1 MKNYRDFYNRLMDKP
16 YAVDELFQELG
27 IDVRGDD
34 LVEESRNALLALF
47 AMKIKDL
54 EQRVSDLEK

>member
-1 MKNYRDFYNRLMDKP
+1 MKNYRDFYERLMDKP
-16 YAVDELFQELG
+16 YDVDELLRELG
-27 IDVRGDD
+27 IDVRGED
-34 LVEESRNALLALF
+34 LVEESRNALLVLF